1 MTGKIEPAA
10 AAPRSLA
17 ALLAEKSIL
26 VAPGVYDGL
35 SALIAESVGF
45 RALYLSG
52 ASIAYTRL
60 GRSDVGLVTLS
71 EAVATVAAVTDR
83 VSVPVVVDADTG
95 FGNAINVMRT
105 VREFERAGAG
115 AIQLEDQVTPKRC
128 GHLAGKAL
136 VSTGELVGKLKAAL
150 DARRNA
156 GTLLIAR
163 TDAIAVE
170 GLDRAL
176 DRAERYREAGADMVF
191 VEAPRSREEMVA
203 VSKRFA
209 GRVPLMVNMVEGGST
224 PITDAAALEAL
235 GFSLVI
241 FPGALVRA
249 FAHMARAF
257 LSNLAEQGTT
267 TAWQDRMFDFKGLN
281 ELIGTPA
288 LLELGQRYDAQRF
301 EKTGG

>member
-1 MTGKIEPAA
+1 MTGKTEPAA

-17 ALLAEKSIL
+17 ALLAEKPIL
-26 VAPGVYDGL
+26 VAPGIYDGL
-35 SALIAESVGF
+35 SALIAEAAGF

-71 EAVATVAAVTDR
+71 EAVATLAAVTDR
-83 VSVPVVVDADTG
+83 VSVPVIVDADTG

-136 VSTGELVGKLKAAL
+136 VSAGEMVGKLKAAL
-150 DARRNA
+150 DARRSA
-156 GTLLIAR
+156 KTLLIAR

-176 DRAERYREAGADMVF
+176 ERAERYRETGADIVF
-191 VEAPRSREEMVA
+191 VEAPRSLEELTA
-203 VSKRFA
+203 VTKRFA
-209 GRVPLMVNMVEGGST
+209 GRVPLMANMVEGGST
-224 PITDAAALEAL
+224 PITDAAALAAL

-241 FPGALVRA
+241 FPGAMVRA
-249 FAHMARAF
+249 FAHMASGF
-257 LSNLAEQGTT
+257 LANLAAHGTT
-267 TAWQDRMFDFKGLN
+267 AAWRDRMLDFKGLN

-301 EKTGG
+301 EKADG

>member
-1 MTGKIEPAA
+1 MTRKIEPAA

-35 SALIAESVGF
+35 SALIAELVGF

-71 EAVATVAAVTDR
+71 EAVATIAAVTDR
-83 VSVPVVVDADTG
+83 VSVPVIVDADTG

-105 VREFERAGAG
+105 VREFERAGAC

-136 VSTGELVGKLKAAL
+136 VSAGEMVGKLKAAL
-150 DARRNA
+150 DARRN
-156 GTLLIAR
+156 GSTLIIAR

-176 DRAERYREAGADMVF
+176 DRAERYREIGADMVF
-191 VEAPRSREEMVA
+191 VEAPRSRDEMAA
-203 VSKRFA
+203 VSKRFT

-257 LSNLAEQGTT
+257 LSNLGAQGTT
-267 TAWQDRMFDFKGLN
+267 AAWQDRMLDFKGLN

-301 EKTGG
+301 DKTDS